1 MKFKST
7 IYFTRYFHFDSLTVY
22 PTFPSKKNMYFV
34 ANLGL
39 KELNCARKN
48 QERNIKKN

>member
-1 MKFKST
+1 
-7 IYFTRYFHFDSLTVY
+7 
-22 PTFPSKKNMYFV
+22 MYFV

-48 QERNIKKN
+48 QERNKNKKTIPNYNNL